1 MISPLSDIV
10 TPRLVLRLMNAE
22 VISACLKGKLA
33 EAALLL
39 GAKIPAELL
48 ENLSTFNYNREQ
60 LEADQNYMP
69 WSARAIILAN
79 ENIMVGIVRFH
90 STPDP
95 KYLRMYTRDAVE
107 LGYRIFSNY
116 RRMGYAKETVKA
128 VLEWAGTNFGITSF
142 VASVSPSNVPSLSL
156 INSLGF
162 IKVDEVM
169 DDIDG
174 LEHVFMLNTNLIPKQ
189 LH

>member
-1 MISPLSDIV
+1 
-10 TPRLVLRLMNAE
+10 MNAE
-22 VISACLKGKLA
+22 VISASMDGKLA

-39 GAKIPAELL
+39 GAKIPVELL
-48 ENLSTFNYNREQ
+48 ENLSTLNYNREQ
-60 LEADQNYMP
+60 LETDQNYMP

-95 KYLRMYTRDAVE
+95 EYLRMYARGAVE

-128 VLEWAGTNFGITSF
+128 VLAWAGVNFNITSF
-142 VASVSPSNVPSLSL
+142 VASVSPSNVPSFSL

-169 DDIDG
+169 DETDG
-174 LEHVFMLNTNLIPKQ
+174 LEHVFMLNSNFITKQ

>member
-1 MISPLSDIV
+1 MISPFNDIV
-10 TPRLVLRLMNAE
+10 TPRLVLRLMNTE
-22 VISACLKGKLA
+22 VISACLDRKLD

-39 GAKIPAELL
+39 GAKIPVELL
-48 ENLSTFNYNREQ
+48 ENLNTFNYNRQQ
-60 LEADQNYMP
+60 LEADQNYKP

-95 KYLRMYTRDAVE
+95 EYLRVYTRGAVE
-107 LGYRIFSNY
+107 LGYRIFSGY

-128 VLEWAGTNFGITSF
+128 VLEWAGVNFNITSF
-142 VASVSPSNVPSLSL
+142 VASVSPTNFPSLSL

-174 LEHVFMLNTNLIPKQ
+174 LEHVFMLNTNFITKQ